1 MFRRA
6 AAHTIVRRRLEGVI
20 TVTDTTADAAVT
32 PTTPAGWQLDEARAR
47 DYERF
52 LVAAV
57 LDGWAADLV
66 DLVAPAAGE
75 RVLDVGCGTG
85 VVARHAA
92 ARVGPTGAVTGVD
105 RNRGM
110 LTVARELGADAQP
123 PISWL
128 EGDATDLPVAAVS
141 IDVAV
146 CQQALQFIADPAA
159 ALAEL
164 RRVTVPGGRV
174 GLATCRSLAHQP
186 GYAALIG
193 AVARHLGDEVAGV
206 LASVYALGDPD
217 EVGRLVAAAGFA
229 DVHRRIE
236 LTTFRVPSAEALLTA
251 ETSSS
256 PVGPVA
262 DLLDRPAYAALVA
275 DVETALA
282 PHTDDEGIV
291 FPFETLVV
299 TARR

>member
-1 MFRRA
+1 M
-6 AAHTIVRRRLEGVI
+6 
-20 TVTDTTADAAVT
+20 TDIDI
-32 PTTPAGWQLDEARAR
+32 TPAGWQLDDARAR

-66 DLVAPAAGE
+66 DTVGVSAGE

-92 ARVGPTGAVTGVD
+92 ARVGPRGTVTGVD
-105 RNRGM
+105 RNQSM
-110 LTVARELGADAQP
+110 LGVARELGGHLDP
-123 PISWL
+123 PVTWL
-128 EGDATDLPVAAVS
+128 EGDATALPVAAVS
-141 IDVAV
+141 VDVAL
-146 CQQALQFIADPAA
+146 CQQVLQFVADPAA

-164 RRVTVPGGRV
+164 HRVLVPGGRV
-174 GLATCRSLAHQP
+174 GVSTCRPLAHQP
-186 GYAALIG
+186 GYTALLGAA
-193 AVARHLGDEVAGV
+193 ARHLGDRAGAV
-206 LASVYALGDPD
+206 LASVFALGDLHQ
-217 EVGRLVAAAGFA
+217 VGGLVAAAGFS

-236 LTTFRVPSAEALLTA
+236 LTTFRLPSAEALLTA

-256 PVGPVA
+256 PLGPATELVDGA
-262 DLLDRPAYAALVA
+262 AYDALVA
-275 DVETALA
+275 DVEAALA
-282 PHTDDEGIV
+282 PHTDDDGVI